1 MKKMTPPVILIC
13 HKQIA
18 LFLLHDIFCA
28 VYLSPLLEKYTQ
40 TNSFSDVTP
49 FNFFDFFY
57 KGYFNKLNSLIT
69 PAKGSPSFI
78 PFRDEVIEHYFGD
91 VKSKNDI

>member
-18 LFLLHDIFCA
+18 LFLLHDIFMRGLFVAIIGEMHSNKLFFGCNT
-28 VYLSPLLEKYTQ
+28 LH
-40 TNSFSDVTP
+40 
-49 FNFFDFFY
+49 FFDFFY

-69 PAKGSPSFI
+69 PAKGSSSFI